1 MKKLSLLLLL
11 FAFIFQSC
19 KKDADEWV
27 GTYNG
32 QTGQSIQRVL
42 INKVD
47 KNTLKIELQTVLNN
61 IYYTYAIIQSAKIVD
76 ANSANVDEDGQLAR
90 DPALY
95 RFRGSLTKS
104 GKNITIAGNATN
116 KNNSADVKN
125 YYFNGSK

>member
-76 ANSANVDEDGQLAR
+76 ANSANVDEDGQLAG